1 MEPKIPT
8 DDWPS
13 LEGIRMKMT
22 LEEYESAM
30 MCISVARNN
39 LLLLSNRLTHTEIGD
54 EPSECS
60 MGILNSVTNG
70 IPTRAFFDTQN
81 TA

>member
-1 MEPKIPT
+1 
-8 DDWPS
+8 
-13 LEGIRMKMT
+13 MKMT

-54 EPSECS
+54 EPSEC
-60 MGILNSVTNG
+60 TNG